1 MISYNDIYEA
11 SRKEQ
16 YSEQLQG
23 LPKNFVSEVSNYLR
37 EKRGIANKSDDS
49 FSEVV
54 LKTKKQLENAITLF
68 NQLMRRRRKKILDL
82 ILIASETGISKRDF
96 DNMLDFEKNL
106 FENLMKEIDSNDK
119 KITELLNGEKEEEK
133 QKNKLIVFKSDV
145 EEFMTPEG
153 NKMGKFTKG
162 QIANLPN
169 KIADILISD
178 GVAEKAEEE

>member
-16 YSEQLQG
+16 YSDQLQE
-23 LPKNFVSEVSNYLR
+23 LPKNFVSEVSNYLK
-37 EKRGIANKSDDS
+37 EKREIANKSDDA

-82 ILIASETGISKRDF
+82 ILIAAETGISKRDF
-96 DNMLDFEKNL
+96 DNMLEFEKVL

-119 KITELLNGEKEEEK
+119 RISDLLNGHKEEEK
-133 QKNKLIVFKSDV
+133 QNNELISFKKDV
-145 EEFMTPEG
+145 DEFMAPNGE
-153 NKMGKFTKG
+153 KMGGFKKG
-162 QIANLPN
+162 QIANIP
-169 KIADILISD
+169 KQIAEILIDD
-178 GVAEKAEEE
+178 GVAEKVEEE